1 MEDGDG
7 WFFVFVFSFTLGVSF
22 CSPRFFFVLAFFS
35 GVSPVSF
42 GFADVRSLVKNSLL
56 VVAILFCYTIETDK
70 SFT

>member
-1 MEDGDG
+1 M
-7 WFFVFVFSFTLGVSF
+7 VFCFCFCFFTLGVSSR
-22 CSPRFFFVLAFFS
+22 SPPFFRSGIMFPALS

>member
-7 WFFVFVFSFTLGVSF
+7 WFFVFVFFFTLGVSS
-22 CSPRFFFVLAFFS
+22 CSPRFFILAFFS

-56 VVAILFCYTIETDK
+56 VVAILFYYTIKTDK